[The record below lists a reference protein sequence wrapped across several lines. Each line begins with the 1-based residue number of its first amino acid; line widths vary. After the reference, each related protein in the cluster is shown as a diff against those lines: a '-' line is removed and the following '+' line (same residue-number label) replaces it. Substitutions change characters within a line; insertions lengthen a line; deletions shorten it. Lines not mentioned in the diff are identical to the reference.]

1 MAREFLLPGEMPG
14 IVDQTINGVFLTI
27 SKSIALQVTGGSLSV
42 TSTGMRVAGA
52 AARELLVQAA
62 AQEWQVATN
71 EIRTEKSVLYHDVT
85 NRKAPY
91 IKFAKTAAQQQGPEF
106 PTLKTPDQFTLMGN
120 ENIQRPDIPE
130 KVDGTAKFGID
141 VVLPGM
147 KYATV
152 KTSPV
157 FGSIVESVD

>member
-14 IVDQTINGVFLTI
+14 IVNQTINGVFLTI

-106 PTLKTPDQFTLMGN
+106 PT
-120 ENIQRPDIPE
+120 
-130 KVDGTAKFGID
+130 
-141 VVLPGM
+141 
-147 KYATV
+147 
-152 KTSPV
+152 
-157 FGSIVESVD
+157 